1 MVQVGVMVGD
11 DVVGSALG
19 MMDGNDEILGVID
32 AILVGRVDG
41 IDDGDEDGDVHDGR
55 NNAMAK
61 LLESGSYFKRLVA
74 CP

>member
-1 MVQVGVMVGD
+1 MVGD

-19 MMDGNDEILGVID
+19 MMDGNEEILGVID

-41 IDDGDEDGDVHDGR
+41 VDDGVDDGDVHDGR

-61 LLESGSYFKRLVA
+61 LLESGSYFKRFVL

>member
-1 MVQVGVMVGD
+1 MVQVGVMVGN

-19 MMDGNDEILGVID
+19 MMDGNDEILGIIES
-32 AILVGRVDG
+32 ILVGKVDG

-61 LLESGSYFKRLVA
+61 LLESGSYFKRLAVW
-74 CP
+74 P